1 MHDIKVK
8 VLHDLYD
15 QTLTMHQIGSYS
27 LSECIDYLQQF
38 SGGIVWQ
45 EIETTE
51 QQFEDLKIAV
61 QNCFLV
67 DIRNNLS
74 EIEKYKSELATA

>member
-8 VLHDLYD
+8 VLRDLYD
-15 QTLTMHQIGSYS
+15 QTLTMQQIGSYS

-38 SGGIVWQ
+38 CGGIVWQ

-51 QQFEDLKIAV
+51 TFFFEEF
-61 QNCFLV
+61 N
-67 DIRNNLS
+67 
-74 EIEKYKSELATA
+74 